1 MALFKRAKTWW
12 TDFSVNGMRF
22 RLSLETTDWR
32 EAQSLEKEKITQ
44 ASEGKL
50 APSNQQFA
58 RLALPEALDR
68 YLADRSIYVAQ
79 PSHRS
84 ESDHSKPLRE
94 YFGPT
99 PVARVSA
106 ESILAYIRHRKGKG
120 ISNTTVNMEIGIL
133 RRVLKRAKR
142 WHFVGDEVPHL
153 PERKDIGRALAP
165 DEKLR
170 LLRIASSRPE
180 WEIAYLASVLALN
193 TTMRGCE
200 LKGLRWRYVDL
211 IDRTLTVQNSKTTAG
226 ERVIPLN
233 ADAIAVVLRLRERA
247 KQLFGDSVSLDWY
260 VFPHAEGKSQPD
272 PTQPMSGWRSA
283 WRTLTRAI
291 ECPAC
296 AQLENPGDTCRNEE
310 CKADIRGLKSST
322 HGLRFHDLRHHAI
335 TELAESQT
343 SDRTIMSIAGH
354 VSTKMLEHY
363 SHVRLEAKRKALTT
377 LSRGGLTGGYGTND
391 DTKQADTPASFLQAV
406 EKNGGD
412 DETRTRDLCRDR
424 AAF

>member
-1 MALFKRAKTWW
+1 MALFKRSKTWW
-12 TDFSVNGMRF
+12 TDFSVNGVRY

-32 EAQSLEKEKITQ
+32 EAQAREKEKITQ

-50 APSNQQFA
+50 TPSNQQFA

-68 YLADRSIYVAQ
+68 YLADRSAYVAS

-84 ESDHSKPLRE
+84 ESDHAKPLRG
-94 YFGPT
+94 YFGAT
-99 PVARVSA
+99 PVARISA
-106 ESILAYIRHRKGKG
+106 ESILGYIRDRKERG
-120 ISNTTVNMEIGIL
+120 ISSTTVNMEIGIL

-142 WHFVGDEVPHL
+142 WHFIGDEIPHL

-200 LKGLRWRYVDL
+200 LKRLRWRDVDF
-211 IDRTLTVQNSKTTAG
+211 IEHTLVVRRATTKTDAG

-233 ADAIAVVLRLRERA
+233 KDSMAVVLRLRERA
-247 KQLFGDSVSLDWY
+247 KQLFGNPLSPDWY
-260 VFPHAEGKSQPD
+260 VFPHAEGKCRPD
-272 PTQPMSGWRSA
+272 PTRPMSGWRSA

-296 AQLENPGDTCRNEE
+296 SQLQGPGDTCRNE
-310 CKADIRGLKSST
+310 R
-322 HGLRFHDLRHHAI
+322 
-335 TELAESQT
+335 
-343 SDRTIMSIAGH
+343 AGPIFA
-354 VSTKMLEHY
+354 T
-363 SHVRLEAKRKALTT
+363 
-377 LSRGGLTGGYGTND
+377 
-391 DTKQADTPASFLQAV
+391 
-406 EKNGGD
+406 
-412 DETRTRDLCRDR
+412 
-424 AAF
+424 

>member
-1 MALFKRAKTWW
+1 MALFKRGKTWW
-12 TDFSVNGMRF
+12 TDFSVNGVRY
-22 RLSLETTDWR
+22 RLSLATTDWR
-32 EAQSLEKEKITQ
+32 EAQAREKEKITQ

-68 YLADRSIYVAQ
+68 YLADRSAYVAP

-94 YFGPT
+94 YFGAT
-99 PVARVSA
+99 PVARILG
-106 ESILAYIRHRKGKG
+106 ESVLAYIRDRKERG

-142 WHFVGDEVPHL
+142 WHFVADEIPHL
-153 PERKDIGRALAP
+153 PERKDVGRALAH

-170 LLRIASSRPE
+170 LLRVASSRPE

-193 TTMRGCE
+193 TAMRGCE
-200 LKGLRWRYVDL
+200 LKGLRWRDVDL
-211 IDRTLTVQNSKTTAG
+211 IDRTVTVQRSKTTAG
-226 ERVIPLN
+226 ERIIPLN

-247 KQLFGDSVSLDWY
+247 KQLFGDSLSLDWY
-260 VFPHAEGKSQPD
+260 VLPHAEGKSKPD

-291 ECPAC
+291 ECPTC
-296 AQLENPGDTCRNEE
+296 GQLQNPSDTCRNEE

-363 SHVRLEAKRKALTT
+363 SHVRLEAKRKAVSA
-377 LSRGGLTGGYGTND
+377 LSGGGLRSGYGTND
-391 DTKQADTPASFLQAV
+391 DTKQGRHTRVALAS
-406 EKNGGD
+406 
-412 DETRTRDLCRDR
+412 C
-424 AAF
+424 